1 MNGTSKKLIHEY
13 LKNIQDANSES
24 AKKSLFKTLLVRLFD
39 KDPLIAKIIDEFD
52 TGAETTVFN
61 IPLAHRTKTG
71 SADTQ
76 YRNVIIEFEKDLKKT
91 EAHAKDQLIEYL
103 SGNWLSGND
112 LDFVLVST
120 DCVIW
125 KIYFPDYEKLINVDI
140 ITTGD
145 VELEEKD
152 SFTLTEKNGEDF
164 YYFIDHYLFRTQ
176 AQKPTY
182 QSIKK
187 DFGDSSSTF
196 LYAIRELSHY
206 YNKIGDD
213 SELQIAFEQ
222 WNLFLSIAYGSF
234 KATPEVFLI
243 HTYLSVFSKILAYA
257 VITKHQFI
265 TDDEMKEILSGE
277 IFNKLNVSNFIEND
291 FYHWI
296 AKDRHYNKL
305 KNVFRRIATQLSD
318 YDFSKVDEDVLK
330 GVYQELIDIETK
342 HKLGEYYTPDW
353 LAEKIVE
360 ELPLKKNSMILDPA
374 CGSGSFL
381 RASISKIKNEF
392 PEITLEEIL
401 SQIVGIDIHPLS
413 VQIAKT
419 TVLLATA
426 DRLRK
431 LKRPINIQVFLAN
444 TLIIPADKANLFENK
459 FDVIINK
466 EKYEL
471 TRSLLDAS
479 DPSFYDNSISFCEN
493 LAQMDANRN
502 EMNEL
507 QFGES
512 LRNNFK
518 NNRIDKEIVDGLYRI
533 YLALKSAIEKKQD
546 SIWSFILQ
554 NSYKPFFLEEKFDF
568 VVGNPPW
575 LPYRDMNNETYQNQ
589 LLELAK
595 KYSLVPKYSSITHLE
610 LAAIFLSHC
619 SFTFLKKNGRIAF
632 VLPRGFLSADH
643 HENTRNGSAQGF
655 RLTNIWDLKDVSPLF
670 RITSCVMFAMKNI
683 VSTKQ
688 TKADLIYADG
698 ELKGYVISGNLPAHH
713 VNFTEAEGYLEFKKV
728 KWYYSQLGE
737 RTSFSTN
744 KTEFKSGTNYYINEF
759 KQGATIVPRNL
770 YFVELT
776 QPEPDDFED
785 RILHVQTDQEI
796 KKEAKEPWKKIELK
810 MSINGQFLFR
820 TALSKNI
827 LPFALINPTIVH
839 LPVIIDEN
847 MHPILLHWKEIRT
860 RGFIDSAKWFKS
872 VEEHWDKNKTEKSKE
887 MTYLDRLEYQ
897 RGITEQN
904 LYKKY
909 LVLYTASAKDANATI
924 VERKKIDLPFII
936 ESATYWYATNDKD
949 DAYYLVAYINS
960 NYANQSIKDFQAS
973 GLFGERHV
981 HKKIL
986 ELPLPQFSSSNTT
999 HQKIAEISKTC
1010 INKVDKFISNMADS
1024 DKIHGIKLGNVRLAI
1039 RELLKEELKEIDE
1052 LLKKIIM

>member
-1 MNGTSKKLIHEY
+1 MNGPTKKLIHEY

-39 KDPLIAKIIDEFD
+39 KDPLIAKLIDEFD

-91 EAHAKDQLIEYL
+91 ETHAKEQLIEYL
-103 SGNWLSGND
+103 SGNWLSGNN

-120 DCVIW
+120 DCITW
-125 KIYFPDYEKLINVDI
+125 KIYFPDFEKLINVDI

-196 LYAIRELSHY
+196 LFAIRELSHY
-206 YNKIGDD
+206 YSKIEGD

-277 IFNKLNVSNFIEND
+277 IFNKLNVNNFIESD

-296 AKDRHYNKL
+296 AKDQHYNKL

-318 YDFSKVDEDVLK
+318 YDFTKVDEDVLK

-360 ELPLKKNSMILDPA
+360 ELPFKKNSMILDPA

-381 RASISKIKNEF
+381 RAAISKIKNDF

-401 SQIVGIDIHPLS
+401 SQIIGIDIHPLS

-419 TVLLATA
+419 TVLIATA
-426 DRLRK
+426 DRLKK

-471 TRSLLDAS
+471 TRSLLDSS
-479 DPSFYDNSISFCEN
+479 DPSFYDNAISFCEN

-518 NNRIDKEIVDGLYRI
+518 NNRIDKDIVDGLHRI
-533 YLALKSAIEKKQD
+533 YLALKTAIEKKQD

-619 SFTFLKKNGRIAF
+619 SFTFLKKNGQIAF

-655 RLTNIWDLKDVSPLF
+655 RLNQIWDLKDVSPLF
-670 RITSCVMFAMKNI
+670 RITSCVMFAKKNI

-688 TKADLIYADG
+688 AKIDLIYTDG
-698 ELKGYVISGNLPAHH
+698 DLKGYVISGNLPAHH
-713 VNFTEAEGYLEFKKV
+713 VNFAEAEGYLEFQKV
-728 KWYYSQLGE
+728 KWFYSQLGK
-737 RTSFSTN
+737 RSSFSTN
-744 KTEFKSGTNYYINEF
+744 KVEYSTKESYYISEF
-759 KQGATIVPRNL
+759 MQGATLVPRNF

-776 QPEPDDFED
+776 QTEPDDYDD
-785 RILHVQTDQEI
+785 RVIHVQTDQEV
-796 KKEAKEPWKKIELK
+796 KKDAKEPWKEIELK
-810 MSINGQFLFR
+810 MSINSQFLFR

-827 LPFALINPTIVH
+827 LPFALINPTLVH
-839 LPVIIDEN
+839 LPVFIDEN
-847 MHPILLHWKEIRT
+847 LHPILLPWKEIRT
-860 RGFIDSAKWFKS
+860 KGFIDSSKWFKE
-872 VEEHWDKNKTEKSKE
+872 VEEHWDKHKTEKSK
-887 MTYLDRLEYQ
+887 D
-897 RGITEQN
+897 ITNLQWLNWQN
-904 LYKKY
+904 KLTDQTLYKKY
-909 LVLYTASAKDANATI
+909 LVLYTASAKDANAAI

-936 ESATYWYATNDKD
+936 ESKTYWFATNNKD
-949 DAYYLVAYINS
+949 EAEYLVAFLNS
-960 NYANQSIKDFQAS
+960 DFANLTIKDFQS
-973 GLFGERHV
+973 TGLFGHRDI

-986 ELPLPQFSSSNTT
+986 ELPLPQFNSSNST
-999 HQKIAEISKTC
+999 HQKISEISKTC
-1010 INKVDKFISNMADS
+1010 INEVDKFIPTMANS
-1024 DKIHGIKLGNVRLAI
+1024 DQIHGIKLGNARLAI
-1039 RELLKEELKEIDE
+1039 RELLKEELKEIDL
-1052 LLKKIIM
+1052 LLKKIIL

>member
-1 MNGTSKKLIHEY
+1 MNGLTKKLINEY

-39 KDPLIAKIIDEFD
+39 KDPLIAKLIDEFD

-91 EAHAKDQLIEYL
+91 EPHAKEQLIEYL

-112 LDFVLVST
+112 LDFVLIST
-120 DCVIW
+120 DCITW

-140 ITTGD
+140 MTTSD

-196 LYAIRELSHY
+196 LFAIRELSHY
-206 YNKIGDD
+206 YRKIDGD

-234 KATPEVFLI
+234 KATPDVFLI

-265 TDDEMKEILSGE
+265 IDDEMKEILNGE
-277 IFNKLNVSNFIEND
+277 MFNKLNVNNFIESD

-296 AKDRHYNKL
+296 AKDQHYNKL
-305 KNVFRRIATQLSD
+305 KSVFRRIATQLSD

-381 RASISKIKNEF
+381 RAAISKIKNDF

-401 SQIVGIDIHPLS
+401 SQIIGIDIHPLS

-426 DRLRK
+426 DRLKK

-444 TLIIPADKANLFENK
+444 TLIIPAEKANLFENK

-471 TRSLLDAS
+471 TRSLLDNS
-479 DPSFYDNSISFCEN
+479 DPSFYDNAISLCEN
-493 LAQMDANRN
+493 LAQMDADRK

-518 NNRIDKEIVDGLYRI
+518 NNRIDKDIVDGLHRI
-533 YLALKSAIEKKQD
+533 YLALKSAIEKKQN

-595 KYSLVPKYSSITHLE
+595 KNNLVPKYSSITHLE

-619 SFTFLKKNGRIAF
+619 SYTFLKKNGQIAF

-655 RLTNIWDLKDVSPLF
+655 RLNQIWDLKDVSPLF
-670 RITSCVMFAMKNI
+670 RITSCVMFAKKNI

-688 TKADLIYADG
+688 AKADLIYTDG
-698 ELKGYVISGNLPAHH
+698 DLKGYIISGNLPAHH
-713 VNFTEAEGYLEFKKV
+713 VNFTEAEGYLEFEKV

-737 RTSFSTN
+737 RTSFSTQ
-744 KTEFKSGTNYYINEF
+744 KVEHRSGSNYYINEF
-759 KQGATIVPRNL
+759 KQGATLVPRNF
-770 YFVELT
+770 YFVELEK
-776 QPEPDDFED
+776 PEPDDFED
-785 RILHVQTDQEI
+785 RVLFVQTDQEI
-796 KKEAKEPWKKIELK
+796 KKGAKEPWKEIELK
-810 MSINGQFLFR
+810 MSINSQFLFR
-820 TALSKNI
+820 TSLSKNI
-827 LPFALINPTIVH
+827 LPFAMIYPTLVH
-839 LPVIIDEN
+839 LPIEIDEN
-847 MHPILLHWKEIRT
+847 QHPILLNWESIRKK
-860 RGFIDSAKWFKS
+860 GFIESSKWFKL
-872 VEEHWDKNKTEKSKE
+872 VEDNWDKYKTEKSKDI
-887 MTYLDRLEYQ
+887 TFLQWLNWQ
-897 RGITEQN
+897 NKLTEQV
-904 LYKKY
+904 LFKKY

-936 ESATYWYATNDKD
+936 DYATYWYATNDKD
-949 DAYYLVAYINS
+949 EAKYLAAFLNS
-960 NYANQSIKDFQAS
+960 NFANLAIKDFQAS
-973 GLFGERHV
+973 GLFGPRHV
-981 HKKIL
+981 SKKIL
-986 ELPLPQFSSSNTT
+986 ELPLPQFNSSNTT
-999 HQKIAEISKTC
+999 HQKISDISKTC
-1010 INKVDKFISNMADS
+1010 IDKVDKFIPTMANS
-1024 DKIHGIKLGNVRLAI
+1024 DQIHGIKLGNARLAI
-1039 RELLKEELKEIDE
+1039 RELLKEELKEIDL
-1052 LLKKIIM
+1052 LLKKLF

>member
-39 KDPLIAKIIDEFD
+39 KDPLIARLIDEFD

-91 EAHAKDQLIEYL
+91 EAHAKEQLIEYL
-103 SGNWLSGND
+103 SGNWLSGNN

-120 DCVIW
+120 DCITW

-140 ITTGD
+140 ISTGD

-152 SFTLTEKNGEDF
+152 SFILTEKNGEDF

-196 LYAIRELSHY
+196 LFAIRELSHY
-206 YNKIGDD
+206 YSKIEGD

-234 KATPEVFLI
+234 KATPDVFLI

-277 IFNKLNVSNFIEND
+277 IFNKLNVNNFIESD

-353 LAEKIVE
+353 LAEIIVE

-381 RASISKIKNEF
+381 RASISKIKNDF

-426 DRLRK
+426 DRMKK

-471 TRSLLDAS
+471 TRSLLDDS
-479 DPSFYDNSISFCEN
+479 DPSFYNNAISFCEN
-493 LAQMDANRN
+493 LAQMDADRN

-512 LRNNFK
+512 LKNSFK
-518 NNRIDKEIVDGLYRI
+518 NNPIDKDIIDGLHRI
-533 YLALKSAIEKKQD
+533 YLALKSAIEKKQN

-568 VVGNPPW
+568 IVGNPPW
-575 LPYRDMNNETYQNQ
+575 LPYRDMNNESYQNQ

-595 KYSLVPKYSSITHLE
+595 KYNLVPKYSSITHLE

-619 SFTFLKKNGRIAF
+619 SSTFLKKNGQIAF

-655 RLTNIWDLKDVSPLF
+655 RLTHIWDLKDVSPLF
-670 RITSCVMFAMKNI
+670 RITSCVMFAKRNI
-683 VSTKQ
+683 VKSKQ
-688 TKADLIYADG
+688 AKTDLVYTDG
-698 ELKGYVISGNLPAHH
+698 ELKGYVLRGNLPAHH
-713 VNFTEAEGYLEFKKV
+713 VNFAEAEGYLAFRKV
-728 KWYYSQLGE
+728 KWFYSQLGE
-737 RTSFSTN
+737 RTSFSTQ
-744 KTEFKSGTNYYINEF
+744 KIEYKSGKNYYINEF

-770 YFVELT
+770 YFIELT
-776 QPEPDDFED
+776 QSEPDDFED
-785 RILHVQTDQEI
+785 RIMHVQTDQEI
-796 KKEAKEPWKKIELK
+796 KKDAKEPWKGIELK
-810 MSINGQFLFR
+810 MSINSLFLFR
-820 TALSKNI
+820 TALAKNI
-827 LPFALINPTIVH
+827 LPFTLINPTLVH
-839 LPVIIDEN
+839 LPIEIDEN
-847 MHPILLHWKEIRT
+847 QHPVLLHWREIRKK
-860 RGFIDSAKWFKS
+860 GFIESSKWFQS
-872 VEEHWDKNKTEKSKE
+872 VEDNWDKYKTEKSKE

-904 LYKKY
+904 IYKKH

-949 DAYYLVAYINS
+949 EANYLAAYINS
-960 NYANQSIKDFQAS
+960 NYANEAIKDFQAS

-986 ELPLPQFSSSNTT
+986 ELPLPQFSSLNST
-999 HQKIAEISKTC
+999 HQKISEISKTC
-1010 INKVDKFISNMADS
+1010 IDKVDKFISTMANS
-1024 DKIHGIKLGNVRLAI
+1024 DQIRGIKLGNARLAI
-1039 RELLKEELKEIDE
+1039 RELLKEELQEIDL

>member
-1 MNGTSKKLIHEY
+1 MSDFTKKLIHEY
-13 LKNIQDANSES
+13 LKNIQEANSES

-39 KDPLIAKIIDEFD
+39 KDPLIAKLIDEFD

-76 YRNVIIEFEKDLKKT
+76 YRNVIIEFEKDLRKT
-91 EAHAKDQLIEYL
+91 EAHAKEQLIEYL

-112 LDFVLVST
+112 LDFVLIST
-120 DCVIW
+120 DCITW

-176 AQKPTY
+176 AQKPTF

-196 LYAIRELSHY
+196 LFAIRELSHY
-206 YNKIGDD
+206 YSRVEDD

-222 WNLFLSIAYGSF
+222 WKLFLSIAYGSF

-277 IFNKLNVSNFIEND
+277 IFAKLNVNNFIESD

-381 RASISKIKNEF
+381 RASISKLKNDF

-426 DRLRK
+426 DRLKK
-431 LKRPINIQVFLAN
+431 LKRPINIQVYLAN

-471 TRSLLDAS
+471 TRSLLDSS

-493 LAQMDANRN
+493 LAQMDANRK

-518 NNRIDKEIVDGLYRI
+518 NNSIDKDIIDGLYRI

-554 NSYKPFFLEEKFDF
+554 NSYKPFFLEGRFDF

-575 LPYRDMNNETYQNQ
+575 LPYRDMNNESYQNQ

-595 KYSLVPKYSSITHLE
+595 KYSLIPKYSSITHLE

-619 SFTFLKKNGRIAF
+619 SFTFLKKNGHIAF

-643 HENTRNGSAQGF
+643 HENTRNGSSQGF

-670 RITSCVMFAMKNI
+670 RITSCVMFAKKYI
-683 VSTKQ
+683 VSSKQ
-688 TKADLIYADG
+688 AKSDLIYTDG
-698 ELKGYVISGNLPAHH
+698 DLKGYVISGNLPTHH
-713 VNFTEAEGYLEFKKV
+713 INLAEAEGYLEFRKV
-728 KWYYSQLGE
+728 KWYYSELGK
-737 RTSFSTN
+737 RSSFSTN
-744 KTEFKSGTNYYINEF
+744 KIEYSSKESFYISKF
-759 KQGATIVPRNL
+759 MQGATIVPRNL
-770 YFVELT
+770 YFIELT
-776 QPEPDDFED
+776 QTEPDDYND
-785 RILHVQTDQEI
+785 RILHVQTDREI
-796 KKEAKEPWKKIELK
+796 KKDAKEPWKEIELK
-810 MSINGQFLFR
+810 MSINSQFLFR

-827 LPFALINPTIVH
+827 IPFALINPALVH

-847 MHPILLHWKEIRT
+847 LHPVLLNWKEIRT
-860 RGFIDSAKWFKS
+860 KGFIESSKWFKE
-872 VEEHWDKNKTEKSKE
+872 VEEQWDKYKTEKSKDI
-887 MTYLDRLEYQ
+887 TYLQWLNW
-897 RGITEQN
+897 QN
-904 LYKKY
+904 KLTDQTLYKKY

-924 VERKKIDLPFII
+924 VERKKVDLPFIT
-936 ESATYWYATNDKD
+936 ESKTYWYATNNLEE
-949 DAYYLVAYINS
+949 AEYLVAFLNS
-960 NYANQSIKDFQAS
+960 DFANLTIKDFQS
-973 GLFGERHV
+973 TGLFGHRDI

-986 ELPLPQFSSSNTT
+986 ELPLPQFDFSNTT
-999 HQKIAEISKTC
+999 HQRISTVSKAC
-1010 INKVDKFISNMADS
+1010 INKVEKFISNMADS
-1024 DKIHGIKLGNVRLAI
+1024 DKIQGIKLGNTRLAI
-1039 RELLKEELKEIDE
+1039 RELLKEELKEIDF
-1052 LLKKIIM
+1052 LLKKLI